1 MLHQRVKVEFILDNL
16 TQRKQWFEGI
26 ALCYRNNKYHIHFD
40 DGDKVWV
47 KPEYII
53 PIETSNY
60 VDACIRVGEQFQAV
74 LEHCGESGSVERPD
88 ELQNGLDLQ
97 KDCSFT
103 LETHNIYDT
112 IKYFAGTIDPETV
125 YDVTLR
131 ILRSK

>member
-1 MLHQRVKVEFILDNL
+1 MLHQRVKVEFIVDNL
-16 TQRKQWFEGI
+16 TQRKQWFEGTV
-26 ALCYRNNKYHIHFD
+26 LCYRHNKYHIHFD

-47 KPEYII
+47 KPKYII
-53 PIETSNY
+53 PIDPY
-60 VDACIRVGEQFQAV
+60 VDACIRVGQQFQAFV
-74 LEHCGESGSVERPD
+74 EYFGGESESVERPD

-103 LETHNIYDT
+103 LETHNTYDT